1 MRGHKYKW
9 LEAAAMMFLQKQM
22 IYINAHYLYVGIH
35 DGLESRKTMQVF
47 TIYFWLFTRSSVY
60 VNE

>member
-1 MRGHKYKW
+1 
-9 LEAAAMMFLQKQM
+9 MMFLQKQM

-47 TIYFWLFTRSSVY
+47 TIYFWLFTSSSVY